1 MPGRRRR
8 PQRSPLPRPLG
19 GWATVRARLDDTHYE
34 IMMESR
40 VSMPTVGFYSGAHV
54 LLPGE
59 RVLAT
64 WRAEARLWHI
74 QGVGTPSGVAGAPVA
89 YQPAVSA
96 DDGWWDSLN
105 PATFSSGADRINL
118 QDSGGLGGGFLN
130 RGFVRFPAVNVAQAA
145 TISVATLDATQG
157 ANFTASIFI
166 DVFGDDSD
174 DAVAPTTGAGANGK
188 TRTTAV
194 LANVAT
200 STWPGSAGV
209 EFEVGDVTSII
220 QEIVDRPGWSSGNAM
235 QIFFDTIDNGGV
247 LLTRHLRAEEHAQ
260 EPVTL
265 NIATAAP
272 AIPTE
277 QLQSTDLSDFE
288 EI

>member
-1 MPGRRRR
+1 MRD
-8 PQRSPLPRPLG
+8 
-19 GWATVRARLDDTHYE
+19 RLDDTHYM
-34 IMMESR
+34 ISIGSR
-40 VSMPTVGFYSGAHV
+40 VSMAVVAFYSGAHV

-64 WRAEARLWHI
+64 WREESRLWHI
-74 QGVGTPSGVAGAPVA
+74 QGVGKPIGGVAGTPVA

-105 PATFSSGADRINL
+105 PASFDSAAQNMVL
-118 QDSGGLGGGFLN
+118 QDSGGVGGGFLS
-130 RGFVRFPAVNVAQAA
+130 RGFVRFPAVIVAQGE

-157 ANFTASIFI
+157 ANFGNFFI
-166 DVFGDDSD
+166 DVFGDDAD
-174 DAVAPTTGAGANGK
+174 DAVAPTSGANANGK

-194 LANVAT
+194 LANVDT
-200 STWPGSAGV
+200 STWPGSQGV
-209 EFEVGDVTSII
+209 THEVGDVTTII
-220 QEIVDRPGWSSGNAM
+220 QEIVNRGGWSSGNAM

-247 LLTRHLRAEEHAQ
+247 LLTRHVRSFDHPTDPPA
-260 EPVTL
+260 TL
-265 NIATAAP
+265 NITLANP

-277 QLQSTDLSDFE
+277 QLASTDLSDFE